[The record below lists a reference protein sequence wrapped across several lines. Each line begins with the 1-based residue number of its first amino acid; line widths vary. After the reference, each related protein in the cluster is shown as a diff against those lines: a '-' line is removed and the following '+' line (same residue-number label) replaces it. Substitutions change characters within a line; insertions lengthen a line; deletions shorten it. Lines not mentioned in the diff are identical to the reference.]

1 MVTSRIITRE
11 VRGLSRDLDIFR
23 IGESALERI
32 IRTNAQRVVRKVST
46 DYSL

>member
-23 IGESALERI
+23 IGQSVIERI
-32 IRTNAQRVVRKVST
+32 MRTNEQRVIRKVST
-46 DYSL
+46 NYSL